1 MFEVSS
7 LFLDNLH
14 LVCRFGKLYGPGRV
28 STGRMMRDG
37 VVWLLENAIKSG

>member
-14 LVCRFGKLYGPGRV
+14 LVCRFGKVYGPPRV
-28 STGRMMRDG
+28 STGGMMRLDQVG
-37 VVWLLENAIKSG
+37 DVKQFCL